1 MHTRLNKL
9 ITTRLALALPPYS
22 TSPKL
27 YAQGINTFGEI
38 YLVFENCW
46 QFRSNDTQGKARAG
60 EVGEWSQ
67 HEREVRQWLCDLVPS
82 GLWRSQDVQDD
93 VETLETLTGLD
104 LDVAQSPEL
113 LAFTE
118 HIYKITKEKPHVL
131 VAYAWIMY
139 MAVFSGGRWIR
150 QQLIDAGPAFWGFH
164 TESEQLN
171 FDLGRDATQGF
182 LIFFFEGRQDGED
195 IKADFKRRL
204 ERAEELLTPEERSDI
219 VSEAQIIFEHCIS
232 IVEGLD
238 KQLDT
243 QSQLSKIEQAKA
255 DATLRSAT
263 RTSST
268 WSLGLLLA
276 SISVALL
283 SFFVWLWINTR

>member
-1 MHTRLNKL
+1 M
-9 ITTRLALALPPYS
+9 
-22 TSPKL
+22 
-27 YAQGINTFGEI
+27 
-38 YLVFENCW
+38 
-46 QFRSNDTQGKARAG
+46 
-60 EVGEWSQ
+60 
-67 HEREVRQWLCDLVPS
+67 
-82 GLWRSQDVQDD
+82 QDD

-104 LDVAQSPEL
+104 LDVAQCPEL

-118 HIYKITKEKPHVL
+118 HIYQSTKEKPHVL

-243 QSQLSKIEQAKA
+243 QSQLSKIEQSKA
-255 DATLRSAT
+255 DAMLKNTT
-263 RTSST
+263 RTSYT
-268 WSLGLLLA
+268 GSLGLLLA